1 MFLCNIDTLKEPW
14 VGYLFQVKVESV
26 SKSRL
31 ILVLDLSLKMVNHS
45 PNLIKTA
52 VFNDLGIKWYHSIP
66 LRPAALWGKGSN
78 WYIYM

>member
-14 VGYLFQVKVESV
+14 VDNLFQVRVESV

-45 PNLIKTA
+45 PN
-52 VFNDLGIKWYHSIP
+52 
-66 LRPAALWGKGSN
+66 
-78 WYIYM
+78 